1 MLCCECWSLV
11 GIFCCLQIDW
21 RITYRSTVWKI
32 IGLWYEGCLFQAAL
46 RIDWHSGYACICHD
60 LQFCAGTVY
69 YLTSHYCY
77 ISMHNSFWERKTNSI
92 LENSIK
98 IDQIIY
104 SRVVSACW
112 ICWRSL
118 CSVLCF
124 LDIIMSIGFSQWISR
139 HSLVIQCW
147 LKDYLFV
154 IAKRITYHL
163 ILLIPFTIYKVKKKK
178 QNKSMKY

>member
-1 MLCCECWSLV
+1 ML
-11 GIFCCLQIDW
+11 
-21 RITYRSTVWKI
+21 I
-32 IGLWYEGCLFQAAL
+32 IGRNILLFADRLANYIQIHSVKNNWSVIWRLPFPSSTQNWLALWLCN
-46 RIDWHSGYACICHD
+46 

-104 SRVVSACW
+104 SRVVSTCW

-139 HSLVIQCW
+139 HSLFTVLIKRLPFCHSQKNNIS
-147 LKDYLFV
+147 LNFV
-154 IAKRITYHL
+154 N
-163 ILLIPFTIYKVKKKK
+163 TIY
-178 QNKSMKY
+178 NL